1 MVVFPF
7 TFNFF
12 INGLVLIIIA
22 QTIFW
27 ISVVA
32 LFYTYIGYPLLV
44 YAVSRLLPKSI
55 NQADFA
61 PLVTVLITAY
71 NEERDIRTKLENTLQ
86 IDYPKEKLEI
96 LVASDCSNDRTDE
109 IVKEFAAKNVKLYRQ
124 TERLGKTMAQNV
136 AVEKAA
142 GEIILFSDA
151 TTMYEREVLN
161 AMLPNF
167 ADKTVGCVA
176 GKLIYV
182 DDSDSTVGKGA
193 KSYWNYETFLKEAES
208 RACSL
213 IGASGCLYAVRK
225 SAYQP
230 MYAEACSDF
239 LICTILYRQ
248 GLRSVYEPNAVC
260 TEETNRRTDK
270 EMRMRVR
277 VISQTFTD
285 LWRNR
290 AMMNPLKSG
299 FYAIELISH
308 KVFRYAVPLFLLL
321 VFFSSMIL
329 AFSSTVFVAIFG
341 LNVAFYFLAFVAWL
355 LERTVKSLGI
365 LAIPLYFV
373 LTNLA
378 SLIGFYKFLR
388 GERYARW
395 EPIRDAKV

>member
-1 MVVFPF
+1 M
-7 TFNFF
+7 
-12 INGLVLIIIA
+12 IIIA

-27 ISVVA
+27 ISVAA
-32 LFYTYIGYPLLV
+32 LFYTYIGYPLFV
-44 YAVSRLLPKSI
+44 YLVSRLLPKTI
-55 NQADFA
+55 NRADFA
-61 PLVTVLITAY
+61 PVVTVLITAY
-71 NEERDIRTKLENTLQ
+71 NEERAIRAKLENTWQ

-96 LVASDCSNDRTDE
+96 LVTSDCSNDRTEE
-109 IVKEFAAKNVKLYRQ
+109 IVKEFAARNVKLYRQ
-124 TERLGKTMAQNV
+124 TERLGKTMAQNA

-151 TTMYEREVLN
+151 TTMYERDVLS

-167 ADKTVGCVA
+167 ADETVGCVA
-176 GKLIYV
+176 GKLIYI
-182 DDSDSTVGKGA
+182 DDSRSPVGKGA
-193 KSYWNYETFLKEAES
+193 KSYWNYETFLKESES

-225 SAYQP
+225 SAYKA

-270 EMRMRVR
+270 ELRMRVR

-290 AMMNPLKSG
+290 AMLNPFKSG

-308 KVFRYAVPLFLLL
+308 KVFRYAVPLFLILL
-321 VFFSSMIL
+321 FFSSAFL
-329 AFSSTVFVAIFG
+329 AFSSTVFVVIFG
-341 LNVAFYFLAFVAWL
+341 LNILLYLLALFGWL
-355 LERTVKSLGI
+355 LEKTEKSVRI
-365 LAIPLYFV
+365 LAMPLYFV

-378 SLIGFYKFLR
+378 SLIGFYKFLS
-388 GERYARW
+388 GKRYAHW
-395 EPIRDAKV
+395 EPIRDAKDTDKTAASFNQTA